1 MIEFYLKFK
10 SDVVQSDNRVFKLNK
25 GNYKGMRSRLALVI
39 SVDRHWLAF
48 NEVRHMYI
56 PLSNRDSC
64 PTMDCRQNK
73 MKVALNPRNLQKMS
87 KILTI
92 TRKKE

>member
-1 MIEFYLKFK
+1 
-10 SDVVQSDNRVFKLNK
+10 
-25 GNYKGMRSRLALVI
+25 MRSRLALVI

-64 PTMDCRQNK
+64 PTMDCRQKKNEGSSKPEESTKDEQDIDNNK
-73 MKVALNPRNLQKMS
+73 KKRMRVNLQEMDTNFKS
-87 KILTI
+87 F
-92 TRKKE
+92 